1 MRKYVPVIIRSHP
14 AQAMR
19 LRAALR
25 QQTVSLAALGALLL
39 MTMPLCRAQTPAA
52 PMGKHFIAL
61 KADAQGH
68 MGGGTLLQGVHR
80 IVCLGDS
87 ITQFGDGPNG
97 YVGLLRAYLA
107 QVSAPNGIEVLNAG
121 VSGNTASDELGRFDR
136 DVMQKKPDLLTISVG
151 VNDVWHGFDNTHPQ
165 GGGPNGVPLTQ
176 YRANVETMVRTAQK
190 AGVVVV
196 ILSPTVIGEDLN
208 DPRNAML
215 TGYTAA
221 LQDIARR
228 HKCLFV
234 DFQRPFQT
242 YLDLYR
248 TTGHTDKLLTVDGV
262 HMNDWGNRFMAATIL
277 TTLLSPAP
285 KGVTLHAP

>member
-1 MRKYVPVIIRSHP
+1 MITRSRP

-19 LRAALR
+19 LRASLR
-25 QQTVSLAALGALLL
+25 QRTISLIAFSVLFL
-39 MTMPLCRAQTPAA
+39 MSIPVCRAETPTA
-52 PMGKHFIAL
+52 PAGKHFITL

-68 MGGGTLLQGVHR
+68 MGGGTPLQGVHR

-121 VSGNTASDELGRFDR
+121 VSGNTANDELGRFDR

-151 VNDVWHGFDNTHPQ
+151 VNDVWHGFDNTHLQ

-176 YRANVETMVRTAQK
+176 YRTNVETMVRTAQK

-208 DPRNAML
+208 DPRNAAL
-215 TGYTAA
+215 AGYTAA

-234 DFQRPFQT
+234 DFQQPFQT

-248 TTGHTDKLLTVDGV
+248 TATGHTDKLLTVDGV

-277 TTLLSPAP
+277 TALLSPAP
-285 KGVTLHAP
+285 KGVTLHTP